1 MESMRVSNRWM
12 GASAVVSAS
21 WLLAASSLMACGGA
35 EPGGSD
41 ESVGEAVVELSTVP
55 AGAQCLQVVGTGASS
70 FSLTVPLT
78 AGASSA
84 SLSLGRLPLGSST
97 INASVYDVA
106 CASLAGAS
114 PTWVADTIGANF
126 KVGWVTSL
134 TLTLHQINPVVANAN
149 FVGNIVSIAAGA
161 GTTALVM
168 SDGTVRTAGSWY
180 PLTDSN
186 VFTKQ
191 SALAGVLEMGPPG
204 FDLDHAC
211 ARTASQVKCWGY
223 NNYGQLG
230 TGTIGGVQ
238 SAPVVV
244 TGVANAS
251 AIAVAGQHT
260 CALAGGTV
268 SCWGYNGTGQLGNGM
283 TTDSATPVPVAF
295 SPSPPASPDLLSAG
309 ALHTCANTAKGVA
322 CWGANANGQL
332 GDGTTTYRTT
342 PVYPAGVDGTISLA
356 AGIAHTCA
364 VRADGTVRCWGVNS
378 NGQLGDGTTTQR
390 LTPTLVPGITDAL
403 QVAVGWYHTCI
414 RRATG
419 AVSCFGLGQHGELGD
434 ATAQSRSTPAP
445 VPNLVN
451 VVAISAAVEHTCALM
466 DDQHVVCWGDDSA
479 GACGDGKPG
488 NNYKISFATIQ

>member
-1 MESMRVSNRWM
+1 MEAMRVSNRWM
-12 GASAVVSAS
+12 GAWAI
-21 WLLAASSLMACGGA
+21 LAASSLLACGGA
-35 EPGGSD
+35 EPGSSD

-55 AGAQCLQVVGTGASS
+55 AGSQCLQVIGTGTSS
-70 FSLTVPLT
+70 FSLQIPLT

-126 KVGWVTSL
+126 KAGWVASL
-134 TLTLHQINPVVANAN
+134 TLTLHPINPVVANAN
-149 FVGNIVSIAAGA
+149 FVGNIVSIATGA

-180 PLTDSN
+180 PLPDSN

-191 SALAGVLEMGPPG
+191 SALAGVLEMGPTG
-204 FDLDHAC
+204 FDLDHSC
-211 ARTASQVKCWGY
+211 ARTATQVKCWGY
-223 NNYGQLG
+223 NTYGELG
-230 TGTIGGVQ
+230 TGTIGGGVQ
-238 SAPVVV
+238 TAPVVV
-244 TGVANAS
+244 TGVTNPS
-251 AIAVAGQHT
+251 AIAVGGQHT
-260 CALAGGTV
+260 CAIAGGNV
-268 SCWGYNGTGQLGNGM
+268 LCWGYNGTGQLGNGT
-283 TTDSATPVPVAF
+283 TTDNATPGQVSFQRSA
-295 SPSPPASPDLLSAG
+295 PAPDLLSAG
-309 ALHTCANTAKGVA
+309 ATHTCANTGRGVA

-332 GDGTTTYRTT
+332 GDGTTTFRAT

-356 AGIAHTCA
+356 AGISHTCA
-364 VRADGTVRCWGVNS
+364 VRADGTVRCWGVNAD
-378 NGQLGDGTTTQR
+378 GQLGDGTTTQR

-419 AVSCFGLGQHGELGD
+419 TVSCFGRGEHGAIGD
-434 ATAQSRSTPAP
+434 ATAQSRSTPTA
-445 VPNLVN
+445 VPNLIN

-466 DDQHVVCWGDDSA
+466 DDQHVVCWGTDVN
-479 GACGDGKPG
+479 GEGGDGKPG